1 MTRAVPHRR
10 RTVMKKTMTRPTQ
23 LAVGAV
29 VLMAA
34 WVAPAAAQQAPAY
47 VPAAPALVRDYVV
60 GPQDVLNI
68 TSQDDPT
75 LSGKFTV
82 EADLTFT
89 FPLLGRVR
97 AGGLTLREVESAL
110 QAKLIEDGYFK
121 DPQIRVSIE
130 QYKSQK
136 VFIVGEVRSPG
147 AYALSGD
154 MRLIEALALAGSTLP
169 TAAGEVV
176 IVPAGA
182 DSTVVRPASV
192 VDVEAAGAPVVRVN
206 LRELQNGAFLQ
217 NVQLAAGDTVFVLKA
232 ENIYV
237 FGQVKNPGAYP
248 LQQDVTTVLQG
259 LALAGGVTERGAT
272 SRVEI
277 VRVVNGEQKKIKVKL
292 EDQLLPGDTIVVPQR
307 FF

>member
-1 MTRAVPHRR
+1 MAFRHETQFAAAAV
-10 RTVMKKTMTRPTQ
+10 M
-23 LAVGAV
+23 LAVACT
-29 VLMAA
+29 
-34 WVAPAAAQQAPAY
+34 APADAQAPSPSY
-47 VPAAPALVRDYVV
+47 APAVTPAIARDYVV
-60 GPQDVLNI
+60 RPQDDLNI
-68 TSQDDPT
+68 SSHDDPA
-75 LSGKFTV
+75 LNGKFTV

-89 FPLLGRVR
+89 FPLIGRVR
-97 AGGLTLREVESAL
+97 AGGLTLREVESQL
-110 QAKLIEDGYFK
+110 QGKLMELGFFK
-121 DPQIRVSIE
+121 DPQVMVSVE

-154 MRLIEALALAGSTLP
+154 MRLVEALALAGSTLP
-169 TAAGEVV
+169 SAAGEVV

-182 DSTVVRPASV
+182 SSMLVQPSSVAEAEASGV
-192 VDVEAAGAPVVRVN
+192 KATRVN
-206 LRELQNGAFLQ
+206 LRELQNGAFQQ
-217 NVQLAAGDTVFVLKA
+217 NVQLAGGDTVFVLKA

-272 SRVEI
+272 SRIEI
-277 VRVVNGEQKKIKVKL
+277 VRTVNGEQKKLKVKL

>member
-1 MTRAVPHRR
+1 MALARKARFGVIAVALTAGWVTPASARA
-10 RTVMKKTMTRPTQ
+10 Q
-23 LAVGAV
+23 
-29 VLMAA
+29 
-34 WVAPAAAQQAPAY
+34 VAPAFAPAT
-47 VPAAPALVRDYVV
+47 PAIVRDYVV
-60 GPQDVLNI
+60 GRQDVLNI
-68 TSQDDPT
+68 TSQDDPA

-89 FPLLGRVR
+89 FPLIGRVR
-97 AGGLTLREVESAL
+97 AGGLTLREVESQL
-110 QAKLIEDGYFK
+110 QAKLIDDGYFT

-136 VFIVGEVRSPG
+136 VYIVGEVRSPG

-154 MRLIEALALAGSTLP
+154 MRLVEALALAGSTLP

-182 DSTVVRPASV
+182 DMVLQPASV
-192 VDVEAAGAPVVRVN
+192 DAAKAAGGSVVRVN
-206 LRELQNGAFLQ
+206 LRELQNGAFEQ
-217 NVQLAAGDTVFVLKA
+217 NVQLSGGDTVFVLKA

-277 VRVVNGEQKKIKVKL
+277 VRVVKGEQKKIKVKL
-292 EDQLLPGDTIVVPQR
+292 EEPLLPGDTIVVPQR

>member
-1 MTRAVPHRR
+1 MALSRQ
-10 RTVMKKTMTRPTQ
+10 TQ
-23 LAVGAV
+23 FGMVALVLA
-29 VLMAA
+29 AA
-34 WVAPAAAQQAPAY
+34 WVTPAAAQAPTPAY
-47 VPAAPALVRDYVV
+47 TVARPAIVRDYVV

-68 TSQDDPT
+68 TSQDDPA

-97 AGGLTLREVESAL
+97 AGGLTLREVESQL
-110 QAKLIEDGYFK
+110 QTKLIEEGYFK

-154 MRLIEALALAGSTLP
+154 MRLVEALALAGSTLP

-176 IVPAGA
+176 IVPAGV
-182 DSTVVRPASV
+182 DSMMVRPASLQ
-192 VDVEAAGAPVVRVN
+192 DAGGSDSPVVRVN
-206 LRELQNGAFLQ
+206 LRELQNGAFQQ
-217 NVQLAAGDTVFVLKA
+217 NVQLAGGDTVFVLKA

-259 LALAGGVTERGAT
+259 LALAGGVTDRGAT

-277 VRVVNGEQKKIKVKL
+277 VRVVNGEQKKMKVKL
-292 EDQLLPGDTIVVPQR
+292 EEQLLPGDTIVVPQR

>member
-1 MTRAVPHRR
+1 MALPRH
-10 RTVMKKTMTRPTQ
+10 TQ
-23 LAVGAV
+23 FASV
-29 VLMAA
+29 VALMVAAA
-34 WVAPAAAQQAPAY
+34 WATPAVAQTAAYTTSPTIA
-47 VPAAPALVRDYVV
+47 RDYVV
-60 GPQDVLNI
+60 GSQDVLNI
-68 TSQDDPT
+68 TSQDDPA

-97 AGGLTLREVESAL
+97 AGGLTLREVESQL
-110 QAKLIEDGYFK
+110 QTKLVEGGFFK
-121 DPQIRVSIE
+121 EPQIMVSIE
-130 QYKSQK
+130 QYKSHK

-154 MRLIEALALAGSTLP
+154 MRLVEALALAGSTLP

-182 DSTVVRPASV
+182 ESLVVRPGSVAEAEASGV
-192 VDVEAAGAPVVRVN
+192 PVVRVN
-206 LRELQNGAFLQ
+206 LRELQNGAFKQ
-217 NVQLAAGDTVFVLKA
+217 NVQLAGGDTVFVLKA

-259 LALAGGVTERGAT
+259 LALAGGVTDRGAT

-277 VRVVNGEQKKIKVKL
+277 VRIVNGEQKKMKVKL
-292 EDQLLPGDTIVVPQR
+292 DETLLPGDTIVVPQR

>member
-1 MTRAVPHRR
+1 MALPRQTQFAVAAL
-10 RTVMKKTMTRPTQ
+10 M
-23 LAVGAV
+23 
-29 VLMAA
+29 LMAA
-34 WVAPAAAQQAPAY
+34 SVTPATAQTAAYTASPTN
-47 VPAAPALVRDYVV
+47 VRDYVV

-97 AGGLTLREVESAL
+97 AGGLTLREVESQL
-110 QAKLIEDGYFK
+110 QTKLVDEGYFK
-121 DPQIRVSIE
+121 DPQIMVSIE

-154 MRLIEALALAGSTLP
+154 MRLVEALALAGSTLP

-176 IVPAGA
+176 IVPAGT
-182 DSTVVRPASV
+182 DSMLVKPASI
-192 VDVEAAGAPVVRVN
+192 DEAEASGTPVVRVN
-206 LRELQNGAFLQ
+206 LRELQNGAFQQ
-217 NVQLAAGDTVFVLKA
+217 NVQLNGGDTVFVLKA

-259 LALAGGVTERGAT
+259 LALAGGVTDRGAT

-277 VRVVNGEQKKIKVKL
+277 VRMVNGEQKKIKVKL
-292 EDQLLPGDTIVVPQR
+292 EDALLPGDTIVVPQR

>member
-1 MTRAVPHRR
+1 
-10 RTVMKKTMTRPTQ
+10 
-23 LAVGAV
+23 
-29 VLMAA
+29 MAA
-34 WVAPAAAQQAPAY
+34 PRQTRFASVVALMVAAVSVSSAFAQTAAY
-47 VPAAPALVRDYVV
+47 TATPTIARDYVV
-60 GPQDVLNI
+60 GSQDVLNI

-97 AGGLTLREVESAL
+97 AGGLTLREVESQL
-110 QAKLIEDGYFK
+110 QAKLVEGGFFK
-121 DPQIRVSIE
+121 QPQIMVSVE

-136 VFIVGEVRSPG
+136 VFIVGEVRNPG

-154 MRLIEALALAGSTLP
+154 MRLVEALALAGSTLP

-176 IVPAGA
+176 IVPAGS
-182 DSTVVRPASV
+182 DSV
-192 VDVEAAGAPVVRVN
+192 VVKPAAVDEAEASGTPVVRVN
-206 LRELQNGAFLQ
+206 LRELQNGAFQQ
-217 NVQLAAGDTVFVLKA
+217 NVQLNGGDTVFVLKA

-277 VRVVNGEQKKIKVKL
+277 VRIVDGEQKKMKVKL
-292 EDQLLPGDTIVVPQR
+292 DETLHPGDTIVVPQR

>member
-1 MTRAVPHRR
+1 VA
-10 RTVMKKTMTRPTQ
+10 
-23 LAVGAV
+23 LV
-29 VLMAA
+29 VTAA
-34 WVAPAAAQQAPAY
+34 WVTPAVAQTAAYTTSPTIA
-47 VPAAPALVRDYVV
+47 RDYVV
-60 GPQDVLNI
+60 GSQDVLNI
-68 TSQDDPT
+68 TSQDDPA
-75 LSGKFTV
+75 LGGKFTV

-97 AGGLTLREVESAL
+97 AGGLTLREVESQL
-110 QAKLIEDGYFK
+110 QAKLVEGGFFK
-121 DPQIRVSIE
+121 EPQIMVSIE

-136 VFIVGEVRSPG
+136 VFIVGEVRNPG

-154 MRLIEALALAGSTLP
+154 MRLVEVLALAGSTLP

-182 DSTVVRPASV
+182 ESLVVLPGAVAEAEASGV
-192 VDVEAAGAPVVRVN
+192 PVVRVN
-206 LRELQNGAFLQ
+206 LRELQNGAFQQ
-217 NVQLAAGDTVFVLKA
+217 NVQLAGGDTVFVLKA

-259 LALAGGVTERGAT
+259 LALAGGVTDRGAT

-277 VRVVNGEQKKIKVKL
+277 VRTVNGEQKKMKVKL
-292 EDQLLPGDTIVVPQR
+292 DETLLPGDTIVVPQR

>member
-1 MTRAVPHRR
+1 MAMSRKTQFGAIALALAAGWVTPASARA
-10 RTVMKKTMTRPTQ
+10 Q
-23 LAVGAV
+23 
-29 VLMAA
+29 
-34 WVAPAAAQQAPAY
+34 VAQSYAAATPAI
-47 VPAAPALVRDYVV
+47 VRDYVV

-68 TSQDDPT
+68 TSQDDPA

-89 FPLLGRVR
+89 FPLIGRVR
-97 AGGLTLREVESAL
+97 AGGLTLREVESQL
-110 QAKLIEDGYFK
+110 QAKLVDEGFFK

-154 MRLIEALALAGSTLP
+154 MRLVEALALAGSTLP

-182 DSTVVRPASV
+182 DSMLVRPASA
-192 VDVEAAGAPVVRVN
+192 DEAKAEGSSVVRVN
-206 LRELQNGAFLQ
+206 LRELQNGAFQQ
-217 NVQLAAGDTVFVLKA
+217 NVQLSGGDTVFVLKA

-292 EDQLLPGDTIVVPQR
+292 EEQVLPGDTIVVPQR

>member
-1 MTRAVPHRR
+1 MALPRQ
-10 RTVMKKTMTRPTQ
+10 TQ
-23 LAVGAV
+23 FGMVALVLAAS
-29 VLMAA
+29 
-34 WVAPAAAQQAPAY
+34 WVTPASAQTPAFTADS
-47 VPAAPALVRDYVV
+47 PAIVRDYVV

-68 TSQDDPT
+68 SSQDDPA

-97 AGGLTLREVESAL
+97 AGGLTLREVESQL
-110 QAKLIEDGYFK
+110 QAKLIEEGYFK
-121 DPQIRVSIE
+121 DPQVRVSVE

-176 IVPAGA
+176 IVPAGTN
-182 DSTVVRPASV
+182 SLLVRPASV
-192 VDVEAAGAPVVRVN
+192 AEVEASSAPVTRVN
-206 LRELQNGAFLQ
+206 LRELQNGAFAQ
-217 NVQLAAGDTVFVLKA
+217 NVQLSAGDTVFVLKA

-259 LALAGGVTERGAT
+259 LALAGGVTDRGAT

-277 VRVVNGEQKKIKVKL
+277 VRTVNGEQKKIKVKL
-292 EDQLLPGDTIVVPQR
+292 EDPLLPGDTIVVPQR

>member
-1 MTRAVPHRR
+1 MA
-10 RTVMKKTMTRPTQ
+10 RPRQTQ
-23 LAVGAV
+23 FGMVALVLA
-29 VLMAA
+29 AA
-34 WVAPAAAQQAPAY
+34 WVTPAAAQAPAY
-47 VPAAPALVRDYVV
+47 AAATPALVRDYVV

-68 TSQDDPT
+68 SSQDDPA
-75 LSGKFTV
+75 LSGRFTV

-89 FPLLGRVR
+89 FPLIGRVR
-97 AGGLTLREVESAL
+97 AGGLTLREVESQL
-110 QAKLIEDGYFK
+110 QAKLVEDGYFK

-182 DSTVVRPASV
+182 DSILVRPVSV
-192 VDVEAAGAPVVRVN
+192 AEVEAAGAPVTRVN
-206 LRELQNGAFLQ
+206 LRELQNGAFSQ

-277 VRVVNGEQKKIKVKL
+277 VRIFNGEQKKMKVKL
-292 EDQLLPGDTIVVPQR
+292 EDALLPGDTIVVPQR

>member
-1 MTRAVPHRR
+1 MMALPRQTHFVVAALMLTTASVTPAFAQ
-10 RTVMKKTMTRPTQ
+10 TAAYTASPTN
-23 LAVGAV
+23 
-29 VLMAA
+29 
-34 WVAPAAAQQAPAY
+34 
-47 VPAAPALVRDYVV
+47 VRDYVV

-68 TSQDDPT
+68 TSQDDPA

-97 AGGLTLREVESAL
+97 AGGLTLREVESQL
-110 QAKLIEDGYFK
+110 QTKLVDEGFFK
-121 DPQIRVSIE
+121 DPQIMVSIE

-154 MRLIEALALAGSTLP
+154 MRLVEALALAGSTLP

-176 IVPAGA
+176 IVPAGT
-182 DSTVVRPASV
+182 DTMMIKPASI
-192 VDVEAAGAPVVRVN
+192 DEAEASGTPVVRVN
-206 LRELQNGAFLQ
+206 LRELQNGAFQQ
-217 NVQLAAGDTVFVLKA
+217 NVQLNGGDTVFVLKA

-248 LQQDVTTVLQG
+248 LQQNVTTVLQG
-259 LALAGGVTERGAT
+259 LALAGGVTDRGAT

-277 VRVVNGEQKKIKVKL
+277 VRSVNGEQKKIKVKL
-292 EDQLLPGDTIVVPQR
+292 EDALLPGDTIVVPQR

>member
-1 MTRAVPHRR
+1 MALTRH
-10 RTVMKKTMTRPTQ
+10 TQ
-23 LAVGAV
+23 FAV
-29 VLMAA
+29 VALMLTGA
-34 WVAPAAAQQAPAY
+34 WVTPAAAQAPAY
-47 VPAAPALVRDYVV
+47 VAASPAVLRDYVV
-60 GPQDVLNI
+60 GSQDVLNI
-68 TSQDDPT
+68 SSQDDPA
-75 LSGKFTV
+75 LNGKFTV

-97 AGGLTLREVESAL
+97 AGGLTLREVESQL
-110 QAKLIEDGYFK
+110 QAELVKSGFFK

-154 MRLIEALALAGSTLP
+154 MRLVEALALAGSMLP

-182 DSTVVRPASV
+182 DSMVVRPASV
-192 VDVEAAGAPVVRVN
+192 DEAKAAGAAVVRVN
-206 LRELQNGAFLQ
+206 LRELQNGAFQQ
-217 NVQLAAGDTVFVLKA
+217 NVQLNGGDTIFVLKA

-259 LALAGGVTERGAT
+259 LALAGGVTDRGAT

-277 VRVVNGEQKKIKVKL
+277 VRIVNGEQKKLKVKL

>member
-1 MTRAVPHRR
+1 MVA
-10 RTVMKKTMTRPTQ
+10 
-23 LAVGAV
+23 
-29 VLMAA
+29 AA
-34 WVAPAAAQQAPAY
+34 WVTPAVAQTAAYTTSPTIA
-47 VPAAPALVRDYVV
+47 RDYVV
-60 GPQDVLNI
+60 GSQDVLNI
-68 TSQDDPT
+68 TSQDDPA

-97 AGGLTLREVESAL
+97 AGGLTLREVESQL
-110 QAKLIEDGYFK
+110 QAKLVEGGFFK
-121 DPQIRVSIE
+121 EPQIMVSIE

-154 MRLIEALALAGSTLP
+154 MRLVEALALAGSTLP

-182 DSTVVRPASV
+182 ESLVVVPGSVAEAEASGV
-192 VDVEAAGAPVVRVN
+192 PVVRVN
-206 LRELQNGAFLQ
+206 LRELQNGAFQQ
-217 NVQLAAGDTVFVLKA
+217 NVQLAGGDTVFVLKA

-259 LALAGGVTERGAT
+259 LALAGGVTDRGAT

-277 VRVVNGEQKKIKVKL
+277 VRTVNGEQKKMKVKL
-292 EDQLLPGDTIVVPQR
+292 DETLLPGDTIVVPQR

>member
-1 MTRAVPHRR
+1 MALSRQ
-10 RTVMKKTMTRPTQ
+10 TQ
-23 LAVGAV
+23 FGMVALVLA
-29 VLMAA
+29 AA
-34 WVAPAAAQQAPAY
+34 WVTPAAAQAPTPAY
-47 VPAAPALVRDYVV
+47 TVARPAIVRDYVV

-68 TSQDDPT
+68 TSQDDPA

-97 AGGLTLREVESAL
+97 AGGLTLREVESQL
-110 QAKLIEDGYFK
+110 QTKLIEEGYFK

-154 MRLIEALALAGSTLP
+154 MRLVEALALAGSTLP

-176 IVPAGA
+176 IVPAGV
-182 DSTVVRPASV
+182 DSMMVRPASLQ
-192 VDVEAAGAPVVRVN
+192 DAGESDSPVVRVN
-206 LRELQNGAFLQ
+206 LRERQNGAFQQ
-217 NVQLAAGDTVFVLKA
+217 NVQLAGGDTVFVLKA

-248 LQQDVTTVLQG
+248 LQHDVTTVLQG
-259 LALAGGVTERGAT
+259 QALAGGVTDRGAT

-277 VRVVNGEQKKIKVKL
+277 VRVVNGEQKKMKVKL
-292 EDQLLPGDTIVVPQR
+292 EEQLLPGDTIVVPQR

>member
-1 MTRAVPHRR
+1 MALSRQPQFGVIALTLAAACVMPAPARA
-10 RTVMKKTMTRPTQ
+10 Q
-23 LAVGAV
+23 
-29 VLMAA
+29 
-34 WVAPAAAQQAPAY
+34 VAPAYAPAP
-47 VPAAPALVRDYVV
+47 PAIVRDYVV

-68 TSQDDPT
+68 TSQDDPA

-89 FPLLGRVR
+89 FPLIGRIR
-97 AGGLTLREVESAL
+97 AGGLTLREVESQL
-110 QAKLIEDGYFK
+110 QAKLVHEGFFT

-154 MRLIEALALAGSTLP
+154 MRLVEALALAGSTLP

-176 IVPAGA
+176 IVPAGS
-182 DSTVVRPASV
+182 DSMLVRPASV
-192 VDVEAAGAPVVRVN
+192 DDAKAAGGSVVRVN
-206 LRELQNGAFLQ
+206 LRELQNGAFQQ
-217 NVQLAAGDTVFVLKA
+217 NVQLAGGDTVFVLKA

-277 VRVVNGEQKKIKVKL
+277 VRVVNGQQKKIKVKL
-292 EDQLLPGDTIVVPQR
+292 EEPLLPGDTIVVPQR

>member
-1 MTRAVPHRR
+1 MALPRH
-10 RTVMKKTMTRPTQ
+10 TQ
-23 LAVGAV
+23 FASV
-29 VLMAA
+29 VALMVAAA
-34 WVAPAAAQQAPAY
+34 WATPAVAQTAAYTTSPTIA
-47 VPAAPALVRDYVV
+47 RDYVV
-60 GPQDVLNI
+60 GSQDVLNI
-68 TSQDDPT
+68 TSQDDPA

-97 AGGLTLREVESAL
+97 AGGLTLREVESQL
-110 QAKLIEDGYFK
+110 QAKLVEWGFFK
-121 DPQIRVSIE
+121 EPQIMVSIE

-136 VFIVGEVRSPG
+136 VFIVGEVRNPG

-154 MRLIEALALAGSTLP
+154 MRLVEVLALAGSTLP

-182 DSTVVRPASV
+182 ESLVVLPGSAAEAEASGV
-192 VDVEAAGAPVVRVN
+192 PVVRVN
-206 LRELQNGAFLQ
+206 LRELQNGAFQQ
-217 NVQLAAGDTVFVLKA
+217 NVQLAGGDTVFVLKA

-248 LQQDVTTVLQG
+248 LQQDITTVLQG
-259 LALAGGVTERGAT
+259 LALAGGVTDRGAT

-277 VRVVNGEQKKIKVKL
+277 VRTVNGEQKKMKVKL
-292 EDQLLPGDTIVVPQR
+292 DERLLPGDTIVVPLR